1 MCDHSDR
8 QTEEYVAQMLLI
20 LVQGET
26 ENLERARSLRCAPVD
41 NLFPDSTPPT

>member
-26 ENLERARSLRCAPVD
+26 ENLERARSFAVCA
-41 NLFPDSTPPT
+41 SR

>member
-8 QTEEYVAQMLLI
+8 QTEMLLT

-26 ENLERARSLRCAPVD
+26 ENLERARSFAVRA
-41 NLFPDSTPPT
+41 SR

>member
-8 QTEEYVAQMLLI
+8 QTEEYMAQMLLT

-26 ENLERARSLRCAPVD
+26 ENLERARSFAVRA
-41 NLFPDSTPPT
+41 SR